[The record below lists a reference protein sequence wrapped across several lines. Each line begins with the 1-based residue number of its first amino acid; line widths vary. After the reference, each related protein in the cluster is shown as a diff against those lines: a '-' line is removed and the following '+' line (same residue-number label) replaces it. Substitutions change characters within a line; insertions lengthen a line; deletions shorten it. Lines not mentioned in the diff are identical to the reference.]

1 MPLPA
6 PEPAFRLP
14 ARLGDRA
21 TTAMLIL
28 RGFIRTAFR
37 DAAIYRVDFWIG
49 LLSVFFVM
57 YAIASIWSILY
68 QQSPG
73 AFGVDRQQMI
83 TYGVLGIVLGP
94 IMSTT
99 SQTRTYIANQ
109 VRSGSIEI
117 DLVKP
122 LDFMLHMLA
131 RNIGELC
138 VIFLLRAVPGFLF
151 AHFALGMRLPPSLGN
166 AAAFGLSVALGYLV
180 YFGLNFL
187 MGLLSLITHDVRS
200 YTWAYN
206 SLVRFAS
213 GEAIPLWLF
222 PPVLSALLYAL
233 PFQAIYFVPMSIYV
247 GAYTSSLAWAL
258 GGQALWMVAVLLICR
273 LAWRRAQQWIVVQA
287 G

>member
-1 MPLPA
+1 
-6 PEPAFRLP
+6 
-14 ARLGDRA
+14 
-21 TTAMLIL
+21 MLAIL

-37 DAAIYRVDFWIG
+37 DAAIYRIDFWLG

-83 TYGVLGIVLGP
+83 TYGVLGILLGP
-94 IMSTT
+94 IMWTT
-99 SQTRTYIANQ
+99 SQTRSYIASQ

-117 DLVKP
+117 DLMKP

-131 RNIGELC
+131 RNLGELC
-138 VIFLLRAVPGFLF
+138 VMVLLRAVPGFLF
-151 AHFALGMRLPPSLGN
+151 ARLVLGLQLPPDLGS
-166 AAAFGLSVALGYLV
+166 AAAFAVSVALGYLV

-187 MGLLSLITHDVRS
+187 IGLLALVTADVRS

-222 PPVLSALLYAL
+222 PPVLGTLLYAL
-233 PFQAIYFVPMSIYV
+233 PFQAIYFVPMSIYI
-247 GAYTSSLAWAL
+247 GAQPGNIGWAL
-258 GGQALWMVAVLLICR
+258 AGQALWVLAVLLVCR
-273 LAWRRAQQWIVVQA
+273 VVWARAQRRIVVQ
-287 G
+287 GG